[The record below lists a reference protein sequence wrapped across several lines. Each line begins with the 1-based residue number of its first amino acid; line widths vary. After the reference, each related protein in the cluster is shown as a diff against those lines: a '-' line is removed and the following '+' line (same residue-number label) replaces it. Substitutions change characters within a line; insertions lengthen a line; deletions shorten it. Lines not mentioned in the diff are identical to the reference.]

1 MYTTVVANRMLGNY
15 DNRMERIAVENKYN
29 KASSLNE
36 KLEIKILSSL
46 NVVIFAVRK
55 QKLIFKFNYHVYAGQ

>member
-1 MYTTVVANRMLGNY
+1 MLGNY

-46 NVVIFAVRK
+46 NVMIFAVRK
-55 QKLIFKFNYHVYAGQ
+55 QKLILIFKYNYHVYAGQ